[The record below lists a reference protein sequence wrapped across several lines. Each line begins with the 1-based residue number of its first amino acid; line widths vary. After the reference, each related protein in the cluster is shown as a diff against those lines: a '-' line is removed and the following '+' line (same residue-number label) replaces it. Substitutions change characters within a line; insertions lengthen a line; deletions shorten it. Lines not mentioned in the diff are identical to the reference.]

1 MRQKQVNEQQTFL
14 PRVLRQ
20 LYRHLGAIL
29 STVLIV
35 FLLKTL
41 FPRLEVQT
49 IALLFLIPIMVS
61 TALWG
66 LTPGILASLLS
77 FLGFNYFFIPP
88 YNSFKVHQT
97 SDLISLIIFLVV
109 AAVLSQL
116 IGRAREGM
124 KLAKEREWDA
134 TRMYELSSALSAV
147 VEPSDALKEMVGFLY
162 TTFDLSCVQAILNDP
177 DTSENYQVIVPPGT
191 PPSGKPDIVKEL
203 LSRGFLQVTIRI
215 WEGIDPLRQNE
226 LSLVD
231 TTCLQVAHVLE
242 KILFE
247 QQETR
252 LEVLEQSNQLKSA
265 LLNSVSHDLRT
276 PLTAIKASASSLH
289 SGAVNWNSP
298 EGAEL
303 LATIEE
309 ETDHLNLLVGNLL
322 DMSRIES
329 GALKLNLQ
337 LNSIAEIANASVA
350 KVKSQLTRHQ
360 VLLDFPG
367 DLPLVNTDFIL
378 MGQVFINLL
387 SNSAK
392 YSPIGSVIRINTSVE
407 DGNLITRVC
416 NKSPRLPED
425 QLGRIFEKFHRI
437 TDADKTS
444 GTGLG
449 LSICKGIVEAHGG
462 SILAGNLA
470 DGFMFSFSLPL
481 PSTMISVEEESN

>member
-1 MRQKQVNEQQTFL
+1 MKMKIPQW
-14 PRVLRQ
+14 
-20 LYRHLGAIL
+20 
-29 STVLIV
+29 LIGFIGSV
-35 FLLKTL
+35 VIIGLVTFLLKSVESEL
-41 FPRLEVQT
+41 QIQL
-49 IALLFLIPIMVS
+49 IALLFLLPILVC
-61 TALWG
+61 TVLWG
-66 LTPGILASLLS
+66 LTAGILAALLS
-77 FLGFNYFFIPP
+77 FLAFNYFFIPP
-88 YNSFKVHQT
+88 YFTLGVHKTQ
-97 SDLISLIIFLVV
+97 DLITLIVFLIIAIVV
-109 AAVLSQL
+109 SQL

-147 VEPSDALKEMVGFLY
+147 VEPSDVLKELVGFLY
-162 TTFDLSCVQAILNDP
+162 STFDLSCAQAILNDP
-177 DTSENYQVIVPPGT
+177 DTNENYQEIVPPGT

-215 WEGIDPLRQNE
+215 WEGNDTLRQIE

-231 TTCLQVAHVLE
+231 TICLQVAHVLE

-392 YSPIGSVIRINTSVE
+392 YSPMGSVIRINASVE
-407 DGNLITRVC
+407 GGNLITRVC

-470 DGFMFSFSLPL
+470 DGFMFFFSLPL
-481 PSTMISVEEESN
+481 PPTMISVEEESN

>member
-1 MRQKQVNEQQTFL
+1 MKMKIPQW
-14 PRVLRQ
+14 
-20 LYRHLGAIL
+20 
-29 STVLIV
+29 LIGFIGSV
-35 FLLKTL
+35 VIIGLVTFLLKSVESEL
-41 FPRLEVQT
+41 QIQL
-49 IALLFLIPIMVS
+49 IALLFLLPILVC
-61 TALWG
+61 TVLWG
-66 LTPGILASLLS
+66 LTAGILAALLS
-77 FLGFNYFFIPP
+77 FLAFNYFFIPP
-88 YNSFKVHQT
+88 YFTLGVHKTQ
-97 SDLISLIIFLVV
+97 DLITLIVFLIIAIVV
-109 AAVLSQL
+109 SQL

-147 VEPSDALKEMVGFLY
+147 VEPSDVLKEMVGFLY
-162 TTFDLSCVQAILNDP
+162 TTFNLSCAQAILNDP
-177 DTSENYQVIVPPGT
+177 DTSENYQEIVPPGT

-215 WEGIDPLRQNE
+215 WEGNNPLRQNE

-247 QQETR
+247 QQENR

-392 YSPIGSVIRINTSVE
+392 YSPMGSVIRINASVE
-407 DGNLITRVC
+407 GGNLITRVC

-470 DGFMFSFSLPL
+470 DGFMFFFSLPL
-481 PSTMISVEEESN
+481 PPTMISVEEESN

>member
-1 MRQKQVNEQQTFL
+1 M
-14 PRVLRQ
+14 
-20 LYRHLGAIL
+20 
-29 STVLIV
+29 TVFVV

-41 FPRLEVQT
+41 FPKLEVQT
-49 IALLFLIPIMVS
+49 VALLFLIPIMAS

-88 YNSFKVHQT
+88 YKSLNVHKT

-124 KLAKEREWDA
+124 KLAKEREWEA

-147 VEPSDALKEMVGFLY
+147 VEPSDVLKELVGFLY
-162 TTFDLSCVQAILNDP
+162 STFELSCAQAILIDP
-177 DTSENYQVIVPPGT
+177 ATNENYQEIVPPGT
-191 PPSGKPDIVKEL
+191 PPAGEPNVVKEL
-203 LSRGFLQVTIRI
+203 LSRGFMQVTVRI
-215 WEGIDPLRQNE
+215 WEGNDHLRQNE

-231 TTCLQVAHVLE
+231 NTCLQVAHVLE

-252 LEVLEQSNQLKSA
+252 VEVLEQSNQLKSV

-289 SGAVNWNSP
+289 SGAVSWNSP
-298 EGAEL
+298 EGKEL

-350 KVKSQLTRHQ
+350 KIKSQLTRHQ
-360 VLLDFPG
+360 VKLEFPA
-367 DLPLVNTDFIL
+367 DLPLVYTDFIL
-378 MGQVFINLL
+378 MGQVLINLL
-387 SNSAK
+387 SNSVK
-392 YSPIGSVIRINTSVE
+392 YSPPGSEIRMDALVE
-407 DGNLITRVC
+407 NDRLITRVC

-425 QLGRIFEKFHRI
+425 QLDRIFEKFHRI
-437 TDADKTS
+437 TDADRTT

-449 LSICKGIVEAHGG
+449 LSICKGIIEAHGG
-462 SILAGNLA
+462 SIQAANLA
-470 DGFMFSFSLPL
+470 DGFMFSFGLPL
-481 PSTMISVEEESN
+481 PTTKIQVEEEGN

>member
-1 MRQKQVNEQQTFL
+1 MKIPQW
-14 PRVLRQ
+14 
-20 LYRHLGAIL
+20 
-29 STVLIV
+29 LIGFIGSV
-35 FLLKTL
+35 VIIGLVTFLLKSVESEL
-41 FPRLEVQT
+41 QIQL
-49 IALLFLIPIMVS
+49 IALLFLLPILVC
-61 TALWG
+61 TVLWG
-66 LTPGILASLLS
+66 LTAGILAALLS
-77 FLGFNYFFIPP
+77 FLAFNYFFIPP
-88 YNSFKVHQT
+88 YFTLGVHKTQ
-97 SDLISLIIFLVV
+97 DLITLIVFLIIAIVV
-109 AAVLSQL
+109 SQL

-147 VEPSDALKEMVGFLY
+147 VEPSDVLKELVGFLY
-162 TTFDLSCVQAILNDP
+162 STFDLSCAQAILNDP
-177 DTSENYQVIVPPGT
+177 DTNENYQEIVPPGT

-215 WEGIDPLRQNE
+215 WEGNDTLRQIE

-231 TTCLQVAHVLE
+231 TICLQVAHVLE

-392 YSPIGSVIRINTSVE
+392 YSPMGSVIRINASVE
-407 DGNLITRVC
+407 GGNLITRVC

-470 DGFMFSFSLPL
+470 DGFMFFFSLPL
-481 PSTMISVEEESN
+481 PPTMISVEEESN